1 MSIFR
6 PLINSKMR
14 PALLLSMLALIVLSW
29 VLLQTP
35 HRSPEAA
42 VTLAV
47 ATNDESGRMHEQDQA
62 RQKRKEFL
70 AAQHKEYTL
79 GSRSGGD
86 TCDYNLS
93 HLGAALEAYRADY
106 TTYPAKLSDLVPA
119 YIEHLPNCPSAGKE
133 TYAAAYSVSPYG
145 YQCQLAC
152 NGKHEGVEPKE
163 LPHYE
168 SIKGMVYPGVEGP
181 LAP

>member
-14 PALLLSMLALIVLSW
+14 PALLLSMLALVVLSW
-29 VLLQTP
+29 VLLKTP
-35 HRSPEAA
+35 HRSPEASPTPA
-42 VTLAV
+42 SVT
-47 ATNDESGRMHEQDQA
+47 TDESGRMHEQEQA

-86 TCDYNLS
+86 TCDYNLM

-106 TTYPAKLSDLVPA
+106 TTYPARLSDLVPG
-119 YIEHLPNCPSAGKE
+119 YIDHLPNCPSAGKE
-133 TYAAAYSVSPYG
+133 TYSVAYTVSPYG
-145 YQCQLAC
+145 YQCQLTC
-152 NGKHEGVEPKE
+152 SGKHEGMEPAQV
-163 LPHYE
+163 PHYE
-168 SIKGMVYPGVEGP
+168 SIQGMVYPGMEAG
-181 LAP
+181 AP